1 MHSGPRYLS
10 TFGLYARL
18 SFRSAPLVRTALS
31 TQAGY
36 TAFMSDEP
44 RLPDGFDLNGT
55 LRAIS
60 EADVLVV
67 GFGWLAERLLAD
79 LRSNQTAG
87 PFIRVVQPVRTPN
100 DRLRQLKALRPS
112 FDTPESFVFFP
123 WAGRVDAFVQAQLF
137 DRILDRCRGDETAQ
151 REAQQALKELLALDQ
166 QDLRQAIL
174 GGEKYHALYE
184 AHQS

>member
-1 MHSGPRYLS
+1 MN
-10 TFGLYARL
+10 
-18 SFRSAPLVRTALS
+18 
-31 TQAGY
+31 
-36 TAFMSDEP
+36 DEP

-79 LRSNQTAG
+79 LRSNQTAD

-100 DRLRQLKALRPS
+100 DRLRQLKALRPT
-112 FDTPESFVFFP
+112 FDTPESFIFLP
-123 WAGRVDAFVQAQLF
+123 WAGRVDAFVQARLF
-137 DRILDRCRGDETAQ
+137 DRILDRCQGDETTLRQA
-151 REAQQALKELLALDQ
+151 RQALRELLALDQ
-166 QDLRQAIL
+166 EDLRQAIL

-184 AHQS
+184 SSDS